1 MAQQTATVRV
11 VFLRDG
17 DTPPHVCEYPN
28 SAGISFDANTGVLTV
43 VSGLN
48 RPRAMFILVPN
59 VVVEIDEN
67 MVVTP
72 QLLTNGIN

>member
-11 VFLRDG
+11 KFLRDG
-17 DTPPHVCEYPN
+17 ETPSHELEYPN

-43 VSGLN
+43 VSGLS
-48 RPRAMFILVPN
+48 RPRAMFLLTPN